1 MLHHY
6 SYLYS
11 DKNGQLNELV
21 SCALSC
27 TLILCFSSLGAKN
40 DFMKTIRNIIRE
52 SVRRMSLPT
61 TRVQVGNKG
70 AKLQQQPPLQ
80 HQRSFPQQQ
89 QHQPHEQQQQ
99 HFLMQTGPMLAQHGT
114 KRPDNLPGAHKMG
127 GPWTMDKKARG
138 KQLKSDMVRH
148 SVDMDDRVNAG
159 AADTN
164 GDLRTRSRTFS
175 DLNVQ
180 LVGGSGDSLDGYPS
194 GSQSTL
200 SSDRGAKLL
209 HASNR
214 PENYNS
220 NSNLPVKDSLGSP
233 IWKPR
238 HYQQQPHPH
247 HHHHQQHHHHH
258 HHHHPQQQQPLPPP
272 QQQQQQ
278 PAQHRKPYLQ
288 KSPHSVDERTL
299 EAAIFSGSAYGDYS
313 NVIYDEGH
321 GAVLLPNTHVEHED
335 TEC

>member
-1 MLHHY
+1 M
-6 SYLYS
+6 
-11 DKNGQLNELV
+11 
-21 SCALSC
+21 
-27 TLILCFSSLGAKN
+27 
-40 DFMKTIRNIIRE
+40 
-52 SVRRMSLPT
+52 
-61 TRVQVGNKG
+61 
-70 AKLQQQPPLQ
+70 
-80 HQRSFPQQQ
+80 
-89 QHQPHEQQQQ
+89 
-99 HFLMQTGPMLAQHGT
+99 
-114 KRPDNLPGAHKMG
+114 
-127 GPWTMDKKARG
+127 ARG
-138 KQLKSDMVRH
+138 KQLKSDLVRH
-148 SVDMDDRVNAG
+148 SMDMDDRVNA

-220 NSNLPVKDSLGSP
+220 NTNLPVKDALGSP

-238 HYQQQPHPH
+238 QFQPPGH

-258 HHHHPQQQQPLPPP
+258 HHHHHHQQHQHQQHQQTPQSQHQQQ
-272 QQQQQQ
+272 
-278 PAQHRKPYLQ
+278 RKGHLQ
-288 KSPHSVDERTL
+288 KSPHSVDERSL

-321 GAVLLPNTHVEHED
+321 GAVLLPNAYIEHED